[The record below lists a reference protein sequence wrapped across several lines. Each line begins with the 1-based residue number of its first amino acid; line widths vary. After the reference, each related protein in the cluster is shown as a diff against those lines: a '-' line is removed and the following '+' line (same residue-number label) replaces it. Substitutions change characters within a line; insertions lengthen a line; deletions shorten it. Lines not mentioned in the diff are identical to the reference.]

1 MSETI
6 VLLRKCVVI
15 LFHASSYYQGS
26 IQFNSI
32 RIYFHQ
38 QRYKVFYKVYIY
50 IKFVLQFVRNDNYTV
65 IYGVYHMYIQ

>member
-1 MSETI
+1 MYI
-6 VLLRKCVVI
+6 IFCVYVCG
-15 LFHASSYYQGS
+15 LF
-26 IQFNSI
+26 QFNSI